1 VSADVSEKVFELVLE
16 MVTNY
21 RQMRLKGQR
30 ATKKVLKDIKCQA
43 DFPYGKLKCMR
54 GDITEL
60 ELINILSEVNSKQK
74 SLAEMESDLVRLK
87 EMRALQSFFT
97 KYSNCSS
104 WQEAR
109 ERYTVYTSWFKL

>member
-1 VSADVSEKVFELVLE
+1 MSADVSEKVFELVLE

-43 DFPYGKLKCMR
+43 DFPYAKLKCMR

-60 ELINILSEVNSKQK
+60 ELINTLSEVNSKQK

-87 EMRALQSFFT
+87 EMRALQSFFA

-109 ERYTVYTSWFKL
+109 ERYCLY